1 MAVSMRQK
9 GFDFG
14 GEPAPRGAGRGLP
27 ETRPGAARDDRPAA
41 SRQVAEPRRDAEA
54 RRGLVA
60 QRSEPGARDAARE
73 QRALTVSQLTDRIQG
88 VLETEFLDVWVEG
101 EISNLKLAPSGHYY
115 FSLKDERAQID
126 AVLFR
131 NDARLVRF
139 KPADGMKVLARGGL
153 RIYPQ
158 RGRYQVQVQVLEPL
172 GKGSLQQA
180 FEELKQKLEA
190 EGLFDAR
197 RKRPLPMLPRRI
209 GVVTS
214 PGGAVLKDIL
224 RVLRSRYANLEVLVY
239 PALVQGD
246 GAWFEI
252 AQGIRV
258 LNRVGGLD
266 VIVLARGGG
275 SLEDLWAF
283 NEEGVA
289 RAIAASKLPVIS
301 AVGHETD
308 FTIADFVADLRAAT
322 PSAAA
327 ERVVQAKEELQARV
341 KALDERRTAALRLRL
356 ARVRAR
362 VEAAA
367 AHRVFAAER
376 GRLRILAQRTDE
388 LARRSETGLLRGVER
403 GRAHARRLR
412 ERLEAFRLDRQ
423 LAARRERLERHRD
436 RLAVLFRAEG
446 ERRRARLGRL
456 AASLDGL
463 SPLAVLGRGYAL
475 VWQEARGRLVR
486 DAAEVDAGDALRI
499 RLHRGALVAR
509 VEAKENE

>member
-1 MAVSMRQK
+1 MTVSMRQK

-14 GEPAPRGAGRGLP
+14 GQQAPRGGK
-27 ETRPGAARDDRPAA
+27 
-41 SRQVAEPRRDAEA
+41 AEPEPARARGREAEA
-54 RRGLVA
+54 
-60 QRSEPGARDAARE
+60 EPPQAGGRTAEPSPATGRE
-73 QRALTVSQLTDRIQG
+73 RRALTVSQLTDRIQG

-101 EISNLKLAPSGHYY
+101 EVSNLKLAPSGHWY
-115 FSLKDERAQID
+115 FSLKDDQAQVRA
-126 AVLFR
+126 VVWR
-131 NDARLVRF
+131 TDARLVRF
-139 KPADGMKVLARGGL
+139 KPKDGMKVLARGTL
-153 RIYPQ
+153 RVYAP
-158 RGRYQVQVQVLEPL
+158 RGEYQLSVQVLEPL

-180 FEELKQKLEA
+180 FEELKEKLEQ
-190 EGLFDAR
+190 EGLFAAA

-252 AQGIRV
+252 AQGVRA
-258 LNRVGGLD
+258 LNRLGGLD

-283 NEEGVA
+283 NEEGLA
-289 RAIAASKLPVIS
+289 RAIAASRIPTIS

-308 FTIADFVADLRAAT
+308 FTIADFVADMRAAT

-341 KALDERRTAALRLRL
+341 RALDERRDGALRLRL

-376 GRLRILAQRTDE
+376 GRLRSLAQRTDE
-388 LARRSETGLLRGVER
+388 LARRSETGLLRGLER

-412 ERLEAFRLDRQ
+412 EWLEAFRLDRQ
-423 LAARRERLERHRD
+423 LAARRERLERQRE
-436 RLAVLFRAEG
+436 RLAVLFRAQG
-446 ERRRARLGRL
+446 EKRRARLGRL

-463 SPLAVLGRGYAL
+463 SPLSVLGRGYAL
-475 VWQEARGRLVR
+475 VWQEAKQRLVR
-486 DAAEVDAGDALRI
+486 DASEVEAGEALRI
-499 RLHRGALVAR
+499 RLHAGALRATVTS
-509 VEAKENE
+509 KENE

>member
-1 MAVSMRQK
+1 MRQK
-9 GFDFG
+9 GLDFG
-14 GEPAPRGAGRGLP
+14 GEPARRSGKPEPERRAESPQPEAESPMASEPGPRA
-27 ETRPGAARDDRPAA
+27 AARDR
-41 SRQVAEPRRDAEA
+41 
-54 RRGLVA
+54 
-60 QRSEPGARDAARE
+60 
-73 QRALTVSQLTDRIQG
+73 RALTVSQLTDRIQG

-101 EISNLKLAPSGHYY
+101 EISNLKLAPSGHWY
-115 FSLKDERAQID
+115 FSLKDDKAQIR
-126 AVLFR
+126 AVVWR
-131 NDARLVRF
+131 TDARLVRF
-139 KPADGMKVLARGGL
+139 KPKDGMKVLARGQL
-153 RIYPQ
+153 RVFPP
-158 RGRYQVQVQVLEPL
+158 RGEYQVSVQVLEPL

-180 FEELKQKLEA
+180 FEDLKEKLEK
-190 EGLFDAR
+190 EGLFDPK
-197 RKRPLPMLPRRI
+197 RKRPLPKLPRRI

-224 RVLRSRYANLEVLVY
+224 RVLRSRYANLDVLVF
-239 PALVQGD
+239 PAAVQGD

-252 AQGIRV
+252 AQGVRA
-258 LNRVGGLD
+258 LNRLGGVD

-283 NEEGVA
+283 NEEGLA
-289 RAIAASKLPVIS
+289 RAIAASKIPTLS

-341 KALDERRTAALRLRL
+341 RALDERRQGALRLRL

-376 GRLRILAQRTDE
+376 GRLRILAQRTDD
-388 LARRSETGLLRGVER
+388 LARRAETGLQRGIER

-423 LAARRERLERHRD
+423 LAARRDRLERQGD
-436 RLAVLFRAEG
+436 RLAVLFRSQT

-463 SPLAVLGRGYAL
+463 SPLSVLGRGYAL
-475 VWQEARGRLVR
+475 VWQDGSLVR
-486 DAAEVDAGDALRI
+486 RADEVALGQRLRI
-499 RLHRGALVAR
+499 RLHEGTLGATVDS
-509 VEAKENE
+509 KESE